1 MEQRKQNI
9 PIDAGDGPDL
19 QAGPDAAREPGEAP
33 APDGEVRPA
42 AAEPP
47 ASPPDQGLP
56 QVSQREHELEAEI
69 ATLRDKLLRA
79 LAETENVRRRGERER
94 EDTAKYAI
102 ASFARELVSVADNFN
117 RALAS
122 IDETL
127 RKDAA
132 AQKFIEGIEITQR
145 ELQNIFKR
153 FGITPIEAI
162 GQKFDHNLH
171 EALFE
176 YDAPDQPHGTVGQV
190 LETGY
195 TLGGRL
201 LRPAKVGV
209 TKGGPKGSAEPQ
221 KEAGGDGANKA
232 SQSAYEK
239 KPDATGSQVD
249 EEL

>member
-1 MEQRKQNI
+1 MEQRKRNI
-9 PIDAGDGPDL
+9 PIDS
-19 QAGPDAAREPGEAP
+19 GENVSP
-33 APDGEVRPA
+33 EVAPDGAAAQPVPEPEAPPA
-42 AAEPP
+42 AEQAAP
-47 ASPPDQGLP
+47 AAP

-94 EDTAKYAI
+94 EDTSKYAI
-102 ASFARELVSVADNFN
+102 ASFARELLAVADNFN

-122 IDETL
+122 IDESM

-132 AQKFIEGIEITQR
+132 VQKLIEGIEITQR

-153 FGITPIEAI
+153 FGITPIDAL

-171 EALFE
+171 EALYEF
-176 YDAPDQPHGTVGQV
+176 DAPDKPHGTVGQV
-190 LETGY
+190 METGY

-209 TKGGPKGSAEPQ
+209 TKGGPKGATEPP
-221 KEAGGDGANKA
+221 KETAGDGSSKA
-232 SQSAYEK
+232 GQTAYEK
-239 KPDATGSQVD
+239 KPGTTGSQVD